1 MANAQRKTVWIERFS
16 NPNVNHYQFRVCAD
30 FCVPSAPRAMQ
41 LSHAVNVA
49 AAYARGYGAVYD
61 GIHYVD

>member
-1 MANAQRKTVWIERFS
+1 MTTTRKTVWIERFS
-16 NPNVNHYQFRVCAD
+16 NPRVNHYQFRVCAD

-49 AAYARGYGAVYD
+49 AAYARTHGAVYD
-61 GIHYVD
+61 GIHFID

>member
-1 MANAQRKTVWIERFS
+1 MTHTRKTVWIERFS
-16 NPNVNHYQFRVCAD
+16 NPNVNHYQFRVVAD

-49 AAYARGYGAVYD
+49 AAYARHYGAVYD
-61 GIHYVD
+61 GVHYVD